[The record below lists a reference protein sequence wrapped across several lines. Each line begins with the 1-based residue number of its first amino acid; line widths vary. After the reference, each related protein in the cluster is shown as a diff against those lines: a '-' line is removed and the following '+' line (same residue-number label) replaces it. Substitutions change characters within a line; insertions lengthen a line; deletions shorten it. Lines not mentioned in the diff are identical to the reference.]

1 MSFPN
6 QDQDAYQLRQRIFF
20 LIFALSVVF
29 LTRPTWQ
36 AFLPAS
42 PEEQESWAQE
52 GDFAE
57 TIVFLFEAKYII
69 GAIGFF
75 EGLDLPVADQIDSL
89 RQTVLRDEE
98 PSAPVGSMLLR
109 LILYDHLEL
118 QEAAA
123 GLRARLRESPAPR
136 ENLRADSD
144 SAVVRRLLRYLY
156 LEEEPLS
163 DEDAATLRTQLAFLG
178 DLALLR
184 SYNLDSDPRAEE
196 LASSISREA
205 KRFAALIIVGTFFF
219 LALLV
224 VGFGLLVA
232 FLAGARS
239 GKLKMGFQP
248 GTIPT
253 SLMWETFTLFLLFLA
268 LSQVFA
274 SFIQGPPL
282 MTSVLM
288 ELLLLL
294 VLAYPIL
301 QGAGFSELKR
311 DLGIFKG
318 KGFLKEVAIGPLGYA
333 ACLPLVAIGAVV
345 TLVVSQALGA
355 EVTEGMHPIVPLLAG
370 RDSPWVAVLAVLL
383 AVVMAP
389 VIEEVMFRGFF
400 HRALRARFSAPIT
413 ILISGALF
421 AAIHPQGL
429 IGFSLLLPIGLML
442 ATLREWRGSLLAPL
456 VAHACTNALSM
467 TILLSL

>member
-1 MSFPN
+1 M
-6 QDQDAYQLRQRIFF
+6 
-20 LIFALSVVF
+20 SVVF

-136 ENLRADSD
+136 ENLQADSD
-144 SAVVRRLLRYLY
+144 SAVVRRLLRFLY

-248 GTIPT
+248 GTIPS

-400 HRALRARFSAPIT
+400 HRALRARFSAPVS

-456 VAHACTNALSM
+456 VAHACTNAVSM